1 MGAVYEARH
10 LGTAR
15 RVAVKVISSESLSK
29 SAEAVS
35 RFQREAMASGAIE
48 SQYIATVLD
57 TGVDPATGSPYM
69 VMELL
74 VGEDI
79 EQTLRRIG
87 PFQPELAL
95 RVIGQACLGLQKAH
109 EANVVHR
116 DIKPANIFLTR
127 RDGGEVVAKLLDFG
141 IAKMKTESFTSSEGK
156 SLTRTGTMLG
166 SPLYMSPEQALG
178 RKNSD
183 HRTDIWSLGV
193 VLYETLTGKAPH
205 TEAETI
211 GELIVNICHK
221 PAPHVQDFAPWVPPE
236 VAAIVH
242 RALALDPASRFQTAA
257 DMFAAIRARLPQGR
271 AVDARGG
278 IDPPTW
284 PRHGARADRGLYG
297 DGWAEDVDHRRRRRR
312 RARRVARR

>member
-29 SAEAVS
+29 SAEVVS

-57 TGVDPATGSPYM
+57 TGVDPASGSPYM

-79 EQTLRRIG
+79 EQALKRIG
-87 PFQPELAL
+87 PFSPELSL

-116 DIKPANIFLTR
+116 DIKPANLFLAR
-127 RDGGEVVAKLLDFG
+127 RDRDGGELVVKILDFG

-156 SLTRTGTMLG
+156 VAHAHRHDARVA
-166 SPLYMSPEQALG
+166 PLY
-178 RKNSD
+178 
-183 HRTDIWSLGV
+183 
-193 VLYETLTGKAPH
+193 
-205 TEAETI
+205 
-211 GELIVNICHK
+211 
-221 PAPHVQDFAPWVPPE
+221 
-236 VAAIVH
+236 VAGA
-242 RALALDPASRFQTAA
+242 
-257 DMFAAIRARLPQGR
+257 
-271 AVDARGG
+271 
-278 IDPPTW
+278 
-284 PRHGARADRGLYG
+284 GARSK
-297 DGWAEDVDHRRRRRR
+297 EHRPPHGHL
-312 RARRVARR
+312 VARRRPVRGADGQGSAHR